1 MVHVAKDL
9 GVVVDTKIE
18 TSEVDELT
26 LAFLKKEVHGVK
38 VEEKKSFSRPRGP
51 VKRHQGLKV
60 ETASAGVSTDE
71 NE

>member
-26 LAFLKKEVHGVK
+26 LAFLKKEVHGVE
-38 VEEKKSFSRPRGP
+38 VEEKKSFARPRGP

-60 ETASAGVSTDE
+60 EIASAGSNTDE
-71 NE
+71 N